1 MIDKLVEK
9 AVRMGKQ
16 YRLLLPAAL
25 LAVCVLFGADYIMEQ
40 CRKMFGFPCR
50 KLVAGILT
58 ACMMVTMLPI
68 SSLAA
73 TTSNIQ
79 GGVYMEII

>member
-25 LAVCVLFGADYIMEQ
+25 LAVCVLFGADYMMEQ

-50 KLVAGILT
+50 K
-58 ACMMVTMLPI
+58 
-68 SSLAA
+68 LAA

>member
-9 AVRMGKQ
+9 AVKMGKQ

-25 LAVCVLFGADYIMEQ
+25 LAVCALFGADYMMEQ
-40 CRKMFGFPCR
+40 CRKMFGFQCR

-58 ACMMVTMLPI
+58 ACMMVTMLPV

-73 TTSNIQ
+73 TTPNIQ
-79 GGVYMEII
+79 GGGYI

>member
-1 MIDKLVEK
+1 MINCLVEK
-9 AVRMGKQ
+9 AVRMGKRN
-16 YRLLLPAAL
+16 RLLLPAAL

-58 ACMMVTMLPI
+58 ACMMVTMLPV
-68 SSLAA
+68 SSFAA
-73 TTSNIQ
+73 TTPNIR
-79 GGVYMEII
+79 GGGI